1 MRHGNLFVVS
11 GPSGAGKGT
20 LVNRLREEVSDL
32 WVSISATTRSPRPG
46 EVEGVHYF
54 FKSDDEFDAL
64 IESDGLLEW
73 ANVHGKRYG
82 TPKAPVLEHIAAGEQ
97 VILEIEPQGAF
108 QVHDKYPECILV
120 FIEPPSMEELE
131 RRLTGRGTE
140 TPEQIAGR
148 LQVAQ
153 VEMSRK
159 VEYDVVVKNDDL
171 ETAVQELIAAIDGF
185 ASGELAK

>member
-54 FKSDDEFDAL
+54 FFFFDEFDAL

-108 QVHDKYPECILV
+108 QVRDKYPECILV